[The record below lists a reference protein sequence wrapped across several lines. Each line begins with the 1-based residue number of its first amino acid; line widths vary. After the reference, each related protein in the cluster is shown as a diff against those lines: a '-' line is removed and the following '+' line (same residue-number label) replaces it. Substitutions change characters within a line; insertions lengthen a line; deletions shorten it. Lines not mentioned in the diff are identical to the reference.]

1 MYELRTAI
9 SYLLPRK
16 GQLSVSVVGL
26 IAVLV
31 IQAIAWLILVFFS
44 TTEGLETRWSQ
55 KISGV
60 LGSMRTVPTFAYFES
75 PEAQID
81 THSSLSSGLLRRLS
95 LKDRE
100 PKSRYDDSVDA
111 PLSKSLA
118 EWNTAHGSEPSS
130 IAQFTKKLTD
140 NNIPWRPYESTICH
154 FVLPDLTASHRSLSQ
169 YTCVLGVPSIPLNNL
184 ALVSEMTGSEAEK
197 VVQMLSSPHA
207 QPILNDILAAI
218 DRMDL
223 IVSTPFSPQK
233 GGEPIPIG
241 TRLSGVLDG
250 SHLMITLPSG
260 KRVSYTPEGTSL
272 PFAILKVSLKSAPI
286 ALRDHTSMA
295 FVPELG
301 YPVLLSKHMRSQGA
315 RLLEKGTF
323 EFSSSGFGGA
333 QSLTLPVY
341 VAGFFDSGI
350 LPIGGKLVI
359 SSIQAVTTMQPG
371 WVDEGPISPSGI
383 MIDLPV
389 SKATVEM
396 QQSLQRLVPS
406 NFFSVLRYDQYEVTQ
421 ELYQQLESEKTLFRL
436 ISIII
441 IAVACSNI
449 FSMLFILAHDRRKEI
464 AVLRALGSSKKSIA
478 SIFILAG
485 LGVGFAGSLIGSLLA
500 VITLHYLPELLS
512 LLSNL
517 QGHELLQQS
526 FYGEIASQQLQAP
539 PVIFTLV
546 SISLLSAAAGC
557 LAAIRACRVNVS
569 EALKS

>member
-60 LGSMRTVPTFAYFES
+60 LGSMRVVPTFAYFES
-75 PEAQID
+75 PEAKID
-81 THSSLSSGLLRRLS
+81 IHSNRSSGQLRRLS
-95 LKDRE
+95 FKAQER
-100 PKSRYDDSVDA
+100 KSQYDETEDA
-111 PLSKSLA
+111 PLPKPLA
-118 EWNTAHGSEPSS
+118 EWNEKHGKEPSS
-130 IAQFTKKLTD
+130 IAQLTKSLSEH
-140 NNIPWRPYESTICH
+140 NIPWRPYEATISH
-154 FVLPDLTASHRSLSQ
+154 FILPNLSNSHKSLSQ
-169 YTCVLGVPSIPLNNL
+169 YTCVLGVPSLPVNNL
-184 ALVSEMTGSEAEK
+184 ALDSEMTGSEAENLI
-197 VVQMLSSPHA
+197 QSLSDPLLR
-207 QPILNDILAAI
+207 PILHGLSNAI
-218 DRMDL
+218 ESMDL
-223 IVSTPFSPQK
+223 IVSTPFSPK
-233 GGEPIPIG
+233 MGMASIPAG
-241 TRLSGVLDG
+241 TRLKAHFSND
-250 SHLMITLPSG
+250 SLMIQLPSG
-260 KRVSYTPEGTSL
+260 EEVAFTHQSL
-272 PFAILKVSLKSAPI
+272 PFAILKVHLTSAPI
-286 ALRDHTSMA
+286 ALRSSNTMG
-295 FVPELG
+295 FVPQLG
-301 YPVLLSKHMRSQGA
+301 YPVLLSKQMRAQGA
-315 RLLEKGTF
+315 RLLEKGSF
-323 EFSSSGFGGA
+323 EFTSTGLGGP
-333 QSLTLPVY
+333 QTMSLPVY

-350 LPIGGKLVI
+350 LPIGGKVVI
-359 SSIQAVTTMQPG
+359 SAIQAVTTIQPA

-389 SKATVEM
+389 SGATREM
-396 QQSLQRLVPS
+396 QKSIQSLASS

-464 AVLRALGSSKKSIA
+464 AVLRALGASKKSIA
-478 SIFILAG
+478 AIFILAG
-485 LGVGFAGSLIGSLLA
+485 LGVGLIGSLIGSLLA
-500 VITLHYLPELLS
+500 AITLHYLPELLS
-512 LLSNL
+512 FLGTL

-526 FYGEIASQQLQAP
+526 FYGEIAAQNLQLQP
-539 PVIFTLV
+539 FLFTLV

-557 LAAIRACRVNVS
+557 LAALRGCHMNVS